1 MTERVF
7 ENERLGERQRER
19 DGLREREREAGKE
32 REREGE
38 AGNEEHKIDEVT
50 KKRQAK
56 RGNGTKI
63 ERVYERVR
71 EREFRCESVIVRV
84 CMCICK

>member
-19 DGLREREREAGKE
+19 DGLREREREAVKERE

-71 EREFRCESVIVRV
+71 ERESLYVKV
-84 CMCICK
+84 